1 MGVCGDDD
9 WLAFGAILKW
19 PLEELQFLVLF
30 VGFIFQLSGFQL
42 DHTTLDTSNLVVHQS
57 VSRSG

>member
-1 MGVCGDDD
+1 MGVCGDD

-30 VGFIFQLSGFQL
+30 VGFIFQLSGFHL